1 MKTIKDIIEEDSLFR
16 IGVILVLFFPIFT
29 FFPSTFLNL
38 HVITC
43 CFYFLYLKI
52 KKKISFSDF
61 SLFLEYKLL
70 LILFLLLIVN
80 LFINQTFSNSIT
92 RTIGFGRFLIFIPMI
107 IFFIR
112 YKNFKYIDLYLK
124 FWTIFFIFISFDLL
138 FEFIIGHN
146 LIGNISN
153 YAGRLSG
160 LMGEE
165 LVIGYFYFLFFLT
178 ISAFIL
184 KKFKSNYLSILIVTF
199 FFIINFFIGER
210 SNFTKSIFAVII
222 ILPLILNY
230 KNLKKIILLFSFLV
244 LITFIILKTSSSF
257 KGRYIDSFLKPLIKN
272 PKEFYRQVP
281 HGSHYNTA
289 IKMFYERPLFGIG
302 LKNFRYKCQENKYED
317 TNFSSNNERCST
329 HPHQHHFEIL
339 SELGIFIYLFFL
351 IFIGL
356 YIKNQILA
364 WGKNKNIL
372 FLSTFST
379 VASCLVLPV
388 PTGSFFSSYSSTLF
402 WFLFSLSVAL
412 RKLKN

>member
-1 MKTIKDIIEEDSLFR
+1 MKTIKDILEEDSLFR
-16 IGVILVLFFPIFT
+16 IGVFLVLFFPIFT
-29 FFPSTFLNL
+29 FLPSTFLNL
-38 HVITC
+38 HVVTC

-52 KKKISFSDF
+52 KKKIFFSDF
-61 SLFLEYKLL
+61 SLFSEYKLL
-70 LILFLLLIVN
+70 LILFLLLLVN
-80 LFINQTFSNSIT
+80 LFINQTFFNSAT

-112 YKNFKYIDLYLK
+112 YKNFKYLDLYLK

-146 LIGNISN
+146 LIGNISS
-153 YAGRLSG
+153 YAGRLAG

-178 ISAFIL
+178 TSAFIL
-184 KKFKSNYLSILIVTF
+184 KKFKNNYLSILIVTF

-210 SNFTKSIFAVII
+210 SNFTKSMFAVII
-222 ILPLILNY
+222 ILSLISNY
-230 KNLKKIILLFSFLV
+230 KNLKKIIFLFIFFA
-244 LITFIILKTSSSF
+244 LIIFIILTTSATF

-289 IKMFYERPLFGIG
+289 IKMFYEQPLFGVG
-302 LKNFRYKCQENKYED
+302 LKNFRYKCGESKYED
-317 TNFSSNNERCST
+317 TNFSSNKARCST
-329 HPHQHHFEIL
+329 HPHQYHLEIL
-339 SELGIFIYLFFL
+339 SELGIVIYLFFL

-356 YIKNQILA
+356 YIKNQILT
-364 WGKNKNIL
+364 WGDKKNFL

-379 VASCLVLPV
+379 IASYLVLPV
-388 PTGSFFSSYSSTLF
+388 PSGSFFSSYSSTLF
-402 WFLFSLSVAL
+402 WFLFSLSIAL